1 MTFDLEDWYHG
12 NFLFDE
18 YGALANEGDRVEEP
32 TERILAMLRET
43 NNTAT
48 FFVLG
53 EIAEKFPGL
62 IQKIH
67 NQGHEIASHSF
78 EHKLVYNLSKES
90 FQKDLEKSINVLQNL
105 IDEPIIGYRAPY
117 WSVRSELEWF
127 WDALKK
133 FGIKYDSSLY
143 PYKTYLYG
151 DNGYPRFHYTIP
163 TSVNGPINEIPPST
177 LELMDVRIPFC
188 GGFYFRLLPYRI
200 IKYGFNHINKKNEKP
215 AIFYLHPYEIDINK
229 PKSSKGI
236 RNNFI
241 LNVNIKRA
249 EKKLYNL
256 FNDFEF
262 VSIKE
267 FYSFA

>member
-53 EIAEKFPGL
+53 EVAEKFPGL

-151 DNGYPRFHYTIP
+151 DNGYPRFH
-163 TSVNGPINEIPPST
+163 
-177 LELMDVRIPFC
+177 
-188 GGFYFRLLPYRI
+188 
-200 IKYGFNHINKKNEKP
+200 
-215 AIFYLHPYEIDINK
+215 
-229 PKSSKGI
+229 
-236 RNNFI
+236 
-241 LNVNIKRA
+241 
-249 EKKLYNL
+249 
-256 FNDFEF
+256 
-262 VSIKE
+262 
-267 FYSFA
+267 